1 MNDIIKKVDN
11 IIPDVIEL
19 RRYFHQHPEV
29 SKCEFNT
36 ANKISEELNKI
47 GIKPIRVG
55 DTGVYGEI
63 KGKQPGKTIIL
74 RADIDA
80 LPINEN
86 TDLSFKSINSNVMHA
101 CGHDVHTSSLL
112 GAAKILYSLKDEFYG
127 TIKLMFQQAEEIGYG
142 AKVFINEGYL
152 KNVDGAFGVHIA
164 SDIHVNKI
172 ACVKGANN
180 ASVDYLKISIKGKSA
195 HICSPEK
202 GIDALN
208 VLVEIVSEIKKI
220 KNNDKLLIGIGK
232 INSGMQYN
240 IIADEG
246 VIEGTIRCFD
256 NELRNETK
264 SLIKQIAA
272 DVANKYNAIV
282 DVEYK
287 DFTCALINDDEMTN
301 KAINVAKKLFGNN
314 NVIISRKPS
323 FSGDD
328 FAELQMLVKGT
339 YTYIGTHNDEN
350 PNTKLPHHNDKLI
363 IDEDS
368 IRMATLMYVSFA
380 VDFLNNN

>member
-1 MNDIIKKVDN
+1 MNEIIKKVDE

-19 RRYFHQHPEV
+19 RRYFHKHPEV

-47 GIKPIRVG
+47 GIVPIRVG
-55 DTGVYGEI
+55 ETGVFGEI
-63 KGKQPGKTIIL
+63 KGKQPGKTILL

-86 TDLSFKSINSNVMHA
+86 TNLSFESVNPNAMHA

-112 GAAKILYSLKDEFYG
+112 GAAKVLYSLKDTFNG

-142 AKVFINEGYL
+142 AKVFINEGHL
-152 KNVDGAFGVHIA
+152 QNVDGAFGVHIA

-180 ASVDYLKISIKGKSA
+180 ASVDYFRINIKGKSA
-195 HICSPEK
+195 HICNPEK

-208 VLVEIVSEIKKI
+208 ILVRIVSEIKKI
-220 KNNDKLLIGIGK
+220 PNNDKLLIGIGK
-232 INSGMQYN
+232 ISSGTQYN

-246 VIEGTIRCFD
+246 TIEGTIRCFD
-256 NELRNETK
+256 NQLREEVK
-264 SLIKQIAA
+264 KQIESIAYN
-272 DVANKYNAIV
+272 VAVNYNAE
-282 DVEYK
+282 VETLYK
-287 DFTCALINDDEMTN
+287 DFTCALINEDEMTD
-301 KAINVAKKLFGNN
+301 KAVNIANKLFGEN
-314 NVIISRKPS
+314 NVITSRTPS

-328 FAELQMLVKGT
+328 FAELQLLVKGT
-339 YTYIGTHNDEN
+339 YAYVGTHNDN
-350 PNTKLPHHNDKLI
+350 DPNTKLPHHNDKLV
-363 IDEDS
+363 IDEKA
-368 IRMATLMYVSFA
+368 IRVATLMYTCYA
-380 VDFLNNN
+380 IDFLNN

>member
-1 MNDIIKKVDN
+1 MNGIIKKVEE

-19 RRYFHQHPEV
+19 RRYFHKHPEV

-47 GIKPIRVG
+47 GIVPIRVG
-55 DTGVYGEI
+55 ETGVFGEI
-63 KGKQPGKTIIL
+63 KGKEPGKTILL

-86 TDLSFKSINSNVMHA
+86 TNLSFKSVNPNVMHA

-112 GAAKILYSLKDEFYG
+112 GAAKVLYSLKDTFNG

-152 KNVDGAFGVHIA
+152 QNVDGAFGVHIA
-164 SDIHVNKI
+164 SDIHVNNI

-180 ASVDYLKISIKGKSA
+180 ASVDYLRINIKGKSA
-195 HICSPEK
+195 HICSPDK

-208 VLVEIVSEIKKI
+208 ILVKIVSEIKKI
-220 KNNDKLLIGIGK
+220 PNNDKLLIGIGK
-232 INSGMQYN
+232 ISSGTQYN

-246 VIEGTIRCFD
+246 TIEGTIRCFD
-256 NELRNETK
+256 NQLREEVK
-264 SLIKQIAA
+264 KQIESIAYN
-272 DVANKYNAIV
+272 VAINYNAK
-282 DVEYK
+282 VETIYK
-287 DFTCALINDDEMTN
+287 DFTCALINEDEMTD
-301 KAINVAKKLFGNN
+301 KAVNIANKLFGKN
-314 NVIISRKPS
+314 NVITNRIPS

-328 FAELQMLVKGT
+328 FAELQLLVKGT
-339 YTYIGTHNDEN
+339 YVYVGTHNDN
-350 PNTKLPHHNDKLI
+350 DPNTKLPHHNDKLV
-363 IDEDS
+363 IDEKA
-368 IRMATLMYVSFA
+368 IRVATLMYA
-380 VDFLNNN
+380 CYAIGFLND

>member
-1 MNDIIKKVDN
+1 MNDIIKKVEQ

-19 RRYFHQHPEV
+19 RRYFHKHPEV

-47 GIKPIRVG
+47 GIVPIRVG
-55 DTGVYGEI
+55 ETGVFGEI
-63 KGKQPGKTIIL
+63 KGKQPGKTILL

-86 TDLSFKSINSNVMHA
+86 TNLSFKSINPNVMHA

-112 GAAKILYSLKDEFYG
+112 GAAKVLYSLKDTFNG

-152 KNVDGAFGVHIA
+152 HNVDGAFGVHIA

-180 ASVDYLKISIKGKSA
+180 ASVDYLKIKIKGKSA

-208 VLVEIVSEIKKI
+208 VLVETVSEIKKI
-220 KNNDKLLIGIGK
+220 PNNEKLLIGIGK
-232 INSGMQYN
+232 ISSGTQYN

-256 NELRNETK
+256 NKLRDDTK
-264 SLIKQIAA
+264 LLIKNIANN
-272 DVANKYNAIV
+272 VANKYNAIIE
-282 DVEYK
+282 VEYK
-287 DFTCALINDDEMTN
+287 DFTCALINDNEMTD
-301 KAINVAKKLFGNN
+301 KAVNIANKLFGEN
-314 NVIISRKPS
+314 NVITNRIPS

-328 FAELQMLVKGT
+328 FAELQLLVKGT
-339 YTYIGTHNDEN
+339 YAYVGTHNDDD
-350 PNTKLPHHNDKLI
+350 PNSKLPHHNDKLV
-363 IDEDS
+363 IDEDV
-368 IRMATLMYVSFA
+368 IKVATLMYTCFA
-380 VDFLNNN
+380 IDFLEN